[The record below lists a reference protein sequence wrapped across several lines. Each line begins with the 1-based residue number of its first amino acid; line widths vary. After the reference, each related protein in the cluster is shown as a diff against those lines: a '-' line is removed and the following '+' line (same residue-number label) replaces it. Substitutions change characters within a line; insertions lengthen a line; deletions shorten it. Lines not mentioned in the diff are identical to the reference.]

1 MTLIFQLLVE
11 ADVLTDCKTI
21 DISEKMSKLSVV
33 EEEETQ
39 PATEETNSTSTRRD
53 SGVGTPDEESTPV
66 LLTTEDSN
74 HVQEPAKS
82 KSLNEEKITS
92 VTTTNNSDNTVV
104 ERNVVSPASASS
116 EESLK
121 NHKMRTDSGCSYGGG
136 VTSDD
141 AHTTSSSTNGIGGN
155 NNKHHPSSKM
165 ATNTSDSGNGS
176 TEAEDNMK
184 YAYHFSIPNTL
195 CGKLIGFKGT
205 NIRELRAA
213 TNCELALVGANGR
226 SSIAKNDAKKSTE
239 PQVNTTNKL
248 VVFQIITQLIILK
261 IVYALFSDLY
271 PGRNSISH

>member
-1 MTLIFQLLVE
+1 M
-11 ADVLTDCKTI
+11 TDCKTI

-39 PATEETNSTSTRRD
+39 PATEETSSTSTRRD

-141 AHTTSSSTNGIGGN
+141 AHTSSNGCIGN
-155 NNKHHPSSKM
+155 NKPSKM
-165 ATNTSDSGNGS
+165 ATTSDSGNGS

-184 YAYHFSIPNTL
+184 YAYHFSIPNII
-195 CGKLIGFKGT
+195 CGKLIGAKGS
-205 NIRELRAA
+205 NIKELKAA
-213 TNCELALVGANGR
+213 TNCEMALIGANGR
-226 SSIAKNDAKKSTE
+226 NSSAKYDAKRPVE
-239 PQVNTTNKL
+239 LQVSK
-248 VVFQIITQLIILK
+248 
-261 IVYALFSDLY
+261 
-271 PGRNSISH
+271 H